1 MSSTT
6 APALPD
12 SPAELL
18 RAVKDSRDRAAAED
32 VEMMRLAVHWADL
45 HIADPE
51 FAEAC
56 FTSPEDVRRRGV
68 AVD

>member
-1 MSSTT
+1 M
-6 APALPD
+6 
-12 SPAELL
+12 
-18 RAVKDSRDRAAAED
+18 RDLKKAADKAD

-56 FTSPEDVRRRGV
+56 FTSPKTFAGEGSPSDR
-68 AVD
+68 